1 MLAADVVKQAVEFHG
16 HMCPGLAL
24 GLRVAELALA
34 EFGRHGPENE
44 LVAVVETDMCPVDAI
59 QLLTGCTFGRGNLVH
74 LDYGKNVFTFTRP
87 ADGKALRMVV
97 RPEGWPGRESDPQAL
112 SRAILDGPLDR
123 LLRVT
128 PAGPNAPLRVRPLNQ
143 LTCVQC
149 GETML
154 ESRSRRFAGETLC
167 IPCFAARETCSPGKL
182 FENEGSKR

>member
-1 MLAADVVKQAVEFHG
+1 MLTADVVQQAVEFHG

-59 QLLTGCTFGRGNLVH
+59 QLLTGCTFGRGNLVY
-74 LDYGKNVFTFTRP
+74 LDYGKNVFTFARP
-87 ADGKALRMVV
+87 AGGKALRIAI
-97 RPEGWPGRESDPQAL
+97 RPEGWQGQKSDPQAL
-112 SRAILDGPLDR
+112 SQAILAGPLDR

-128 PAGPNAPLRVRPLNQ
+128 SVDPNVPLRVRPLRQ
-143 LTCVQC
+143 LTCAQC

-167 IPCFAARETCSPGKL
+167 IPCFAARETRSPGKL
-182 FENEGSKR
+182 FENEESKR